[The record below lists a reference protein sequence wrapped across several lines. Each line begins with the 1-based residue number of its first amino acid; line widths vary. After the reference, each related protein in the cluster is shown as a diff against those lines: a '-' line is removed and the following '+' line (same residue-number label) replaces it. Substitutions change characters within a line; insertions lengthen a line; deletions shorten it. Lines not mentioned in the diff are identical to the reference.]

1 MRKNKEYRLECI
13 PCKNLLNP
21 QERVN
26 LLLVRAGIGTKG
38 TPPVFVPLLVDSGA
52 TYTTLPVPL
61 LKAVGCDVK
70 HPITQVSIVTGNGQ
84 INCPV
89 VTVPWFNCLGHTNRN
104 FPVVGHT
111 LKMSMG
117 WQGILGMD
125 FLEHSKA
132 VISFAEGK
140 IRLGSL

>member
-1 MRKNKEYRLECI
+1 MKNKEYRLECV

-26 LLLVRAGIGTKG
+26 LFLVRAGIGAKG
-38 TPPVFVPLLVDSGA
+38 TLPVFVPLLVDSGA

-61 LKAVGCDVK
+61 LQSVGCDLK

-89 VTVPWFNCLGHTNRN
+89 VTVPWFNCLGHTKKKFPRSGTYLKKVNRLAGYSWN
-104 FPVVGHT
+104 GFPRSIPGCH
-111 LKMSMG
+111 
-117 WQGILGMD
+117 
-125 FLEHSKA
+125 F
-132 VISFAEGK
+132 F
-140 IRLGSL
+140 R